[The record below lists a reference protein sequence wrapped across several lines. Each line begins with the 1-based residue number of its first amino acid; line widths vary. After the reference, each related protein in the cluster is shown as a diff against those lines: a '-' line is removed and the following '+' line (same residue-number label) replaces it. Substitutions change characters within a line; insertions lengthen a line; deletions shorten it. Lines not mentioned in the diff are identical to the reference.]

1 MDNITETIKLENEAF
16 KKYCRKRMAVQ
27 KEFIKQYYEILTT
40 SAYENREI
48 SNSQAFELLNKLQFD
63 MYGKYKFINYGL
75 FMITRIRLVI
85 IRAKGR
91 ILFAL
96 R

>member
-16 KKYCRKRMAVQ
+16 KKYCSKRMAVQ
-27 KEFIKQYYEILTT
+27 KEFIKQYYGILTT
-40 SAYENREI
+40 SANDDRGI
-48 SNSQAFELLNKLQFD
+48 SFSHAFELLNKLQFD

-85 IRAKGR
+85 NLAKGR